1 MLKKAMTAAFAAAA
15 VLCMAIPAMAS
26 TFTSQDG
33 ILSIELPNDSWT
45 QLQDPA
51 KWIALSDGSN
61 MITVEHF
68 SNGEKLP
75 EIVVADSHYVN
86 TLMAAYSTQN
96 EVFVAT
102 GFVTDPA
109 MMNNINDALL
119 SIKVLKYDTKQA
131 VATSKPG
138 SGEFVIAPRD
148 LTMYV
153 QVTSDGLSVRNGY
166 SVDSTLIGSLE
177 NGTPVKVTGAVQRDG
192 NDYGWYQIAFN
203 NGSGFVSADYL
214 TTTAPSAAA
223 PGASAQP
230 SGNTGAASG
239 SSGNTSSNTSAAE
252 AGGSEEST
260 TYLVYSQ
267 GSGRPV
273 NITGSNGVYYDGE
286 GNVYYAAGG
295 GNFADNSGAYYT
307 TTMPASAPD
316 SEVLGLVSTG
326 SGRPVAIT
334 ATEDG
339 EFQDDEGNV
348 YYPNEDGTFSDEYD
362 AVYEVSGSNE

>member
-1 MLKKAMTAAFAAAA
+1 MNKKFDNYYLTQLALLIAIELVMKAIGLGSVPVGPLYMSFLTVPIAVGAIMLGPAAGA
-15 VLCMAIPAMAS
+15 VLGGVFGAVSFYDALAGRSVMTGALFQVSPIN
-26 TFTSQDG
+26 TF
-33 ILSIELPNDSWT
+33 ILC
-45 QLQDPA
+45 
-51 KWIALSDGSN
+51 
-61 MITVEHF
+61 
-68 SNGEKLP
+68 
-75 EIVVADSHYVN
+75 VVTRV
-86 TLMAAYSTQN
+86 LMGLL
-96 EVFVAT
+96 V
-102 GFVTDPA
+102 GFV
-109 MMNNINDALL
+109 
-119 SIKVLKYDTKQA
+119 YRA
-131 VATSKPG
+131 VSRADHKG
-138 SGEFVIAPRD
+138 FV
-148 LTMYV
+148 
-153 QVTSDGLSVRNGY
+153 
-166 SVDSTLIGSLE
+166 STLIGSLE